1 MSVRRSVEKL
11 IRGRRTI
18 DGAGVSLIRIFGYG
32 NTKDLDP
39 FLMLDAFDS
48 TNSEDYIKGFPW
60 HPHRGIETVTYLL
73 DGIIEHGDNLGNKGV
88 IRAGDC
94 QWMTAGSGIIHQE
107 MPMAAD
113 RLRGLQLWVNLPQK
127 DKMTAPKY
135 NGIEADQV
143 PIVNEDGAV
152 VKIIAGR
159 YRQTDGAFQPEFVKI
174 NYLDVEIAGGSSW
187 EYKSDRELNQFI
199 YILEGRG
206 TVGTDTIEEHSCLL
220 LGPGEEL
227 VVVAGESGIRF
238 VLLEGYRLG
247 EPIAWGG
254 PIVMNTK
261 EELNLAFKELDEGTF
276 IK

>member
-11 IRGRRTI
+11 IRGRKAI
-18 DGAGVSLIRIFGYG
+18 DGAGVSLFRIFGYG
-32 NTKDLDP
+32 DTKDMDP

-73 DGIIEHGDNLGNKGV
+73 DGIIEHGDSLGNKGV
-88 IRAGDC
+88 VRPGEC

-107 MPMAAD
+107 MPLASE

-127 DKMTAPKY
+127 DKMTIPKY

-143 PIVNEDGAV
+143 PVVNEDGV
-152 VKIIAGR
+152 TVKVIAGR
-159 YRQTDGAFQPEFVKI
+159 YKVTDGAFQPEFVKI
-174 NYLDVEIAGGSSW
+174 NYFDVEIVGG
-187 EYKSDRELNQFI
+187 YKWYYRSDSVLNQFI
-199 YILEGRG
+199 YILEGSG
-206 TVGTDTIEEHSCLL
+206 SVGNDSIEEHSCIL
-220 LGPGEEL
+220 LGIGEEL
-227 VVVAGESGIRF
+227 EVVASEAGIRF

-261 EELNLAFKELDEGTF
+261 DELNLAFKELDEGTF

>member
-1 MSVRRSVEKL
+1 MRSVEKL

-32 NTKDLDP
+32 ETKDLDP

-48 TNSEDYIKGFPW
+48 TNSEDYVKGFPW

-73 DGIIEHGDNLGNKGV
+73 DGIIEHGDSLGNKGV
-88 IRAGDC
+88 IGPGDC

-107 MPMAAD
+107 MPLASD
-113 RLRGLQLWVNLPQK
+113 RLRGLQLWVNLPKK
-127 DKMTAPKY
+127 DKMTTPKY

-143 PIVNEDGAV
+143 PSVNEDGV
-152 VKIIAGR
+152 TVKIIAGS
-159 YRQTDGAFQPEFVKI
+159 YKETAGAFQPDFVKI
-174 NYLDVEIAGGSSW
+174 NYLDVEIAGGSKWAYRS
-187 EYKSDRELNQFI
+187 ESELNQFI

-206 TVGTDTIEEHSCLL
+206 TVGNDTIEEHSCLL
-220 LGPGEEL
+220 LGTGEEL
-227 VVVAGESGIRF
+227 EVIASETGIRF

-261 EELNLAFKELDEGTF
+261 DELNLAFKELDEGTF